1 MLTVLPSSTIC
12 SHRLCY
18 RMVVKRCRGD
28 YVRPYRCSLFE
39 GGLGMDML
47 PVTADP
53 NTVDIVSV
61 NGTGFKTVCFY
72 NISLN
77 NCSQVTLR
85 HVVDQPEDEYVDII
99 GNDGEVCRDDNSTCN
114 DYLRL
119 YYGEDNQQTQTFCR
133 DRLARLNMTLD
144 VSSFFAVH
152 WADNIAN
159 PRASFQVNVQCS
171 PDSF

>member
-1 MLTVLPSSTIC
+1 
-12 SHRLCY
+12 
-18 RMVVKRCRGD
+18 
-28 YVRPYRCSLFE
+28 
-39 GGLGMDML
+39 MDLL

-53 NTVDIVSV
+53 SSVDIVSV

-72 NISLN
+72 NVSLN
-77 NCSQVTLR
+77 NCSQVILR
-85 HVVDQPEDEYVDII
+85 HVVNQPEDKYVDII

-119 YYGEDNQQTQTFCR
+119 YYGQDNQQTQTFCR
-133 DRLARLNMTLD
+133 DGLARLNTTLD

-171 PDSF
+171 PDNF